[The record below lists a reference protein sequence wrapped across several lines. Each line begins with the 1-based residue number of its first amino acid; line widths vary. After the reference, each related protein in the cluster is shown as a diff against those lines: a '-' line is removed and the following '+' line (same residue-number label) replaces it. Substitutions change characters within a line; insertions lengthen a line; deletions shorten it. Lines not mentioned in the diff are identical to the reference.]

1 MFLLLRIFVV
11 LCIFFPVLVNSG
23 YGEDDPFS
31 HIGGVVSDALKILC
45 YHKQIYKR
53 FRIVRFVF
61 NGGNELV
68 IKSQKLPQALPP
80 KLFS

>member
-1 MFLLLRIFVV
+1 M
-11 LCIFFPVLVNSG
+11 
-23 YGEDDPFS
+23 
-31 HIGGVVSDALKILC
+31 VSDAFEILC

-68 IKSQKLPQALPP
+68 IKSQKLPP